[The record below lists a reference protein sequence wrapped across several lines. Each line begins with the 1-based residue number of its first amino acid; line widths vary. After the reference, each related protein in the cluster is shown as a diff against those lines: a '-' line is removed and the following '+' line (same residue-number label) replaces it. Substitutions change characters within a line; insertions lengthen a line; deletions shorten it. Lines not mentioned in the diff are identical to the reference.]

1 MIVKLQT
8 LWFNEGSYPAL
19 IPTEQSKE
27 DGGDVEA
34 GLEAAD
40 EAGGRHGTAPAL
52 HIRGRGVPNVIL
64 TILLQ

>member
-1 MIVKLQT
+1 MIMIILT
-8 LWFNEGSYPAL
+8 S
-19 IPTEQSKE
+19 PTEQSKE

-40 EAGGRHGTAPAL
+40 EAGGRHGTAPTL

-64 TILLQ
+64 TILLQMSIY